1 MKLITTV
8 KRIIN
13 EKMGVPDN
21 IVDVAEFLFDKI
33 IGSIHNSVPIE
44 DLVEDGFVI
53 RTNLQVADMPI
64 TKFVIGFNL
73 DEYPENALGGVEHY
87 SESEYSDDFILYTEP
102 SKEIRLNIR
111 MLGNKDMV
119 GKDIKEILS
128 NDKNKMI
135 SILGHEIKHHYDGFK
150 NRYEGLKTRVDYT
163 SKANVQIGAVQPIND
178 FIFNMYYIHN
188 IENLVRPT
196 ELYSLIKTGKITKSG
211 FYKFFTE
218 TEIFEK
224 LKRIKNIT
232 YDKFIELLKN
242 NIENIKE
249 AFDKNDID
257 YSGMTDDEIIK
268 RLLDVTII
276 NLNNFKGGS
285 MKDILTQNFGEQ
297 IFGFLGKKKEY
308 FKSFVNRLELDFQ
321 NSENFFKKEIK
332 YMNINADKM
341 IKKLAKLY
349 DMAEDNPES
358 NLSEITLVHDEV
370 PKPTTKFDT
379 HFKYWSK
386 EKKHP
391 IKKNKP
397 SK

>member
-1 MKLITTV
+1 V
-8 KRIIN
+8 
-13 EKMGVPDN
+13 
-21 IVDVAEFLFDKI
+21 
-33 IGSIHNSVPIE
+33 
-44 DLVEDGFVI
+44 
-53 RTNLQVADMPI
+53 
-64 TKFVIGFNL
+64 
-73 DEYPENALGGVEHY
+73 
-87 SESEYSDDFILYTEP
+87 FILT
-102 SKEIRLNIR
+102 KIR
-111 MLGNKDMV
+111 
-119 GKDIKEILS
+119 
-128 NDKNKMI
+128 
-135 SILGHEIKHHYDGFK
+135 
-150 NRYEGLKTRVDYT
+150 
-163 SKANVQIGAVQPIND
+163 
-178 FIFNMYYIHN
+178 
-188 IENLVRPT
+188 
-196 ELYSLIKTGKITKSG
+196 
-211 FYKFFTE
+211 
-218 TEIFEK
+218 
-224 LKRIKNIT
+224 KRIKNIT